1 MIRNNR
7 RQHSHWFRYALFSFA
22 LVLIGSFASA
32 NSALASN
39 GYHWVNVCNRG
50 DVDLRYLVL
59 ASRSN
64 LGQGDRARLLGWKEI
79 SKGQCENVTPLN
91 YQAVTIAFVHEGASG
106 EFVNPVYSMDGAE
119 PAGDNK
125 YAPPLLC
132 APESGTVN
140 YKGTLSAVKQRA
152 TPPCASGYYPVVASF
167 YIKPGARVPKLIA
180 KPSGSSSLPV
190 WPAVRRAVAPAPAKA
205 AAPPAP
211 SAAKPAAKPLI
222 PLQNLPGLNRR
233 ISDYTLGC
241 QRSILT
247 AVFKAYNVDR
257 ASGCGCMAKQLAERQ
272 DIDVLRKIDDRLDTR
287 QFQLAGDSAG
297 KKNLG
302 FEAVLKNFV
311 DENYI
316 AAYIRQCTVKR

>member
-1 MIRNNR
+1 MR
-7 RQHSHWFRYALFSFA
+7 LFSFA
-22 LVLIGSFASA
+22 LALTGLITSA
-32 NSALASN
+32 NSASASN
-39 GYHWVNVCNRG
+39 EYHWVNVCNRG
-50 DVDLRYLVL
+50 DVDLHYLVL

-91 YQAVTIAFVHEGASG
+91 YQAVTIAFIHEGTSG
-106 EFVNPVYSMDGAE
+106 EFVNPVYLIDGAE

-132 APESGTVN
+132 APTSGTVT

-222 PLQNLPGLNRR
+222 PLQNLPGLDRR
-233 ISDYTLGC
+233 ISDYTHAC

-247 AVFKAYNVDR
+247 AVFKAYNIDEVR
-257 ASGCGCMAKQLAERQ
+257 GCGCMAKNLAERQ
-272 DIDVLRKIDDRLDTR
+272 DMKVLRKIDERLDTR
-287 QFQLAGDSAG
+287 QFQLRGDGAG
-297 KKNLG
+297 KKDLG
-302 FEAVLKNFV
+302 FDIVLKSFV
-311 DENYI
+311 DENYT
-316 AAYIRQCTVKR
+316 AAYIRQCTFKS